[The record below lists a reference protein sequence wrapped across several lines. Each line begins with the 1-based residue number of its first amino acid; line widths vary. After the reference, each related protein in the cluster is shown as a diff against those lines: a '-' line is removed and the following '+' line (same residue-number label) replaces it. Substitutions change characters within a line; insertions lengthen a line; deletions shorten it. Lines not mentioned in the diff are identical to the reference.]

1 MLPDP
6 MTKKINPSTP
16 IWDDNT
22 KNKQQKDQEQRERDG
37 DTIDVA
43 TEEQNEEERLSE
55 FLLKQLQIERGE
67 FPEEQEKMKLIS
79 ESIEDIEYI
88 TEDSD
93 DGKKNY
99 RIRGVFLQADI
110 KNRNGRVYPLSVLQK
125 ETARYNKEYIQKKR
139 AFGELGHPDG
149 PTVNLE
155 RVSHMITSLHPDG
168 KNFIG
173 EAKIMDTPYG
183 KIVKNLIDE
192 GAKLGVSSRGMG
204 SLTPGRG
211 GSQVVKDDF
220 YLATAAD
227 IVADPSAPN
236 AFVEG
241 IMEGK
246 EWIWDNGAV
255 KEMTIAAYKK
265 ELDVK
270 YKMAQAREEKA
281 AEIFTDFMSK
291 L

>member
-1 MLPDP
+1 
-6 MTKKINPSTP
+6 
-16 IWDDNT
+16 
-22 KNKQQKDQEQRERDG
+22 
-37 DTIDVA
+37 
-43 TEEQNEEERLSE
+43 
-55 FLLKQLQIERGE
+55 
-67 FPEEQEKMKLIS
+67 MKLIS
-79 ESIEDIEYI
+79 EHVHEVEYI
-88 TEDSD
+88 TDADAE
-93 DGKKNY
+93 GKKNY
-99 RIRGVFLQADI
+99 KIRGVFMQAEI
-110 KNRNGRVYPLSVLQK
+110 KNRNGRMYPQHVLEK
-125 ETARYNKEYIQKKR
+125 EVKRYNKEYVKQRR

-155 RVSHMITSLHPDG
+155 RVSHMITKLTPDG

-173 EAKIMDTPYG
+173 EAKVMDTPYG

-204 SLTPGRG
+204 SLEPRG
-211 GSQVVKDDF
+211 KMQIVKDDF

-246 EWIWDNGAV
+246 EWVWENGVV
-255 KEMTIAAYKK
+255 KEVDIATYKQLLIQK
-265 ELDVK
+265 RK
-270 YKMAQAREEKA
+270 YNEDKNIQ
-281 AEIFTDFMSK
+281 IFKDFMSK

>member
-1 MLPDP
+1 
-6 MTKKINPSTP
+6 
-16 IWDDNT
+16 
-22 KNKQQKDQEQRERDG
+22 
-37 DTIDVA
+37 
-43 TEEQNEEERLSE
+43 
-55 FLLKQLQIERGE
+55 
-67 FPEEQEKMKLIS
+67 MKLIS

-88 TEDSD
+88 TEDD
-93 DGKKNY
+93 VEGKKNY
-99 RIRGVFLQADI
+99 RIKGVFLQAEI
-110 KNRNGRVYPLSVLQK
+110 KNRNGRIYPMPVLEK
-125 ETARYNKEYIQKKR
+125 EVSRYNKEYIQKKR

-155 RVSHMITSLHPDG
+155 RVSHMITSLSPDG

-173 EAKIMDTPYG
+173 EAKITDTPYG

-204 SLTPGRG
+204 SLEPRRG
-211 GSQVVKDDF
+211 AQVVKDDF

-255 KEMTIAAYKK
+255 REMDIEAYRK
-265 ELDVK
+265 ELDRK
-270 YKMAQAREEKA
+270 YVLAQVREEKN
-281 AEIFTDFMSK
+281 AEIFEDFLSK